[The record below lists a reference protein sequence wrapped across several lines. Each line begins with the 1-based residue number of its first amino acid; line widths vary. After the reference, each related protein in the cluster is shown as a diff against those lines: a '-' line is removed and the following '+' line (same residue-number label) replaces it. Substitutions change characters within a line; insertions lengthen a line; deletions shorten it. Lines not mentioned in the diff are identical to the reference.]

1 MHSFGKYDVIF
12 GTCVAGCLW
21 PGFVYEI
28 ALSCTLLGS
37 TTPGEREE
45 GKRKEVKGRKKEQ
58 KKKGRRRRK
67 KEIYEGKKKGEEG
80 KEK

>member
-37 TTPGEREE
+37 TTPGERRKEK
-45 GKRKEVKGRKKEQ
+45 GKR
-58 KKKGRRRRK
+58 
-67 KEIYEGKKKGEEG
+67 
-80 KEK
+80 